1 MTPVNCPVLKDAEES
16 IIAQRAYDDLN
27 NAFKYSNSSTNS
39 MGTVA
44 ATQANYPLGVNYLY
58 LSTIRGGSYKKSMEN
73 KEGFCN
79 TCMKGGC
86 FSCSK
91 GKTKISAEYNIVVI
105 NLPKLYK
112 KYKSSSANSP
122 KKMKNLKKKGGDS
135 ANNSAINMDNI
146 GRTEFLPLEKYREY
160 QPFNLQAQLFL

>member
-1 MTPVNCPVLKDAEES
+1 MTPVNCPVLKDAEDS

-27 NAFKYSNSSTNS
+27 NASKYSRSSTS
-39 MGTVA
+39 SIDAVA
-44 ATQANYPLGVNYLY
+44 STQTNYPLGVNYLY

-73 KEGFCN
+73 TENFCN

-86 FSCSK
+86 FTCSK

-112 KYKSSSANSP
+112 KYKSSSKKVKNP
-122 KKMKNLKKKGGDS
+122 KKRGGDS
-135 ANNSAINMDNI
+135 ANNSAIDMGNI
-146 GRTEFLPLEKYREY
+146 SRTEFLPLENYKEY

>member
-1 MTPVNCPVLKDAEES
+1 MTPVNCPVLKDAEDS

-27 NAFKYSNSSTNS
+27 NAFKYSRSSTS
-39 MGTVA
+39 LIDAVA
-44 ATQANYPLGVNYLY
+44 STQTNYPLGVNYLY

-73 KEGFCN
+73 TENFCN

-86 FSCSK
+86 FTCSK
-91 GKTKISAEYNIVVI
+91 GKTKISAEYNIIVI

-112 KYKSSSANSP
+112 KYKSSSKKVKNP
-122 KKMKNLKKKGGDS
+122 KKRGGDS
-135 ANNSAINMDNI
+135 ANNNAIDMGNI
-146 GRTEFLPLEKYREY
+146 SRTDFLPLENYKEY

>member
-1 MTPVNCPVLKDAEES
+1 MTPVNCPVLKDAEDS

-27 NAFKYSNSSTNS
+27 NAFKYSRSSTS
-39 MGTVA
+39 SIDAVA
-44 ATQANYPLGVNYLY
+44 STQTNYPLGVNYLY

-73 KEGFCN
+73 TENFCN

-86 FSCSK
+86 FTCSK
-91 GKTKISAEYNIVVI
+91 GKTKISAEYNIIVI

-112 KYKSSSANSP
+112 KYKSSSKKVKNP
-122 KKMKNLKKKGGDS
+122 KKRGGDS
-135 ANNSAINMDNI
+135 ANNNAIDMGNI
-146 GRTEFLPLEKYREY
+146 SRTDFLPLENYKEY